1 MKKKADRGISEM
13 FGKRTIVV
21 LAIIVG
27 LSLSGVSVYM
37 MHSKSSPERILVEGK
52 PVYFGSVSLHPENSK
67 VEATAFWGHNLY
79 PREGSSETE
88 WQIHVFVKLVELDVN
103 RTYRFQNA
111 WFYGEDLNKEPV
123 IGDSSTFYA
132 GISYSE
138 GDVIQILFGSLTHA
152 AFGNGTI
159 YYTWKLKTGNTIDV
173 VLPFYVIK
181 ETVVEG
187 QSFWAETMPVG
198 ELKFS
203 VKVDGEPSSEC
214 KS

>member
-1 MKKKADRGISEM
+1 MLS
-13 FGKRTIVV
+13 KRTIVV
-21 LAIIVG
+21 LVIIVG
-27 LSLSGVSVYM
+27 LSLSGVIAYM
-37 MHSKSSPERILVEGK
+37 QHSGSSPERILVEGK
-52 PVYFGSVSLHPENSK
+52 PVYVDSVSLHPENSK
-67 VEATAFWGHNLY
+67 VEATALWEHNVY
-79 PREGSSETE
+79 SREGSSQTE

-111 WFYGEDLNKEPV
+111 WFYGEDPNKQPA

-138 GDVIQILFGSLTHA
+138 GDVIQIVFGSLTHA
-152 AFGNGTI
+152 TFDNGTAC
-159 YYTWKLKTGNTIDV
+159 YTWKLKIGNTIDV
-173 VLPFYVIK
+173 VLPFYVIR

-203 VKVDGEPSSEC
+203 VMVEGEPPPEC
-214 KS
+214 EPLASID